1 MEKVV
6 DVIDRMKLKWN
17 KDYTSKFDIDL
28 KFGEEFEYSL
38 AKILTVGKV
47 EVKTERDKW
56 KKTGNIAIE
65 LMNEG
70 NLSGLTVTK
79 AEWWAQILSYKGN
92 IESVILIPVK
102 ELKKRVKYLMALN
115 REHQMINGKLRSEL
129 EIEKKNHT
137 LTREDNDTLNM
148 EIGRLMKKVTE

>member
-6 DVIDRMKLKWN
+6 DVIDRMKSKWN

-79 AEWWAQILSYKGN
+79 AEWWAQILSYRGN
-92 IESVILIPVK
+92 IESVVLMPVK
-102 ELKKRVKYLMALN
+102 KLKKLVKRLVD
-115 REHQMINGKLRSEL
+115 EGKAKITMGGDNNSSEL
-129 EIEKKNHT
+129 VLISLKDIH
-137 LTREDNDTLNM
+137 
-148 EIGRLMKKVTE
+148 GV

>member
-6 DVIDRMKLKWN
+6 DVIDRMKSKWN

-79 AEWWAQILSYKGN
+79 AEWWAQILSYRGN
-92 IESVILIPVK
+92 IESVILMPVK
-102 ELKKRVKYLMALN
+102 KLKKLVKRLVD
-115 REHQMINGKLRSEL
+115 EGKARITMGGDNNSSEL
-129 EIEKKNHT
+129 VLISLKDIH
-137 LTREDNDTLNM
+137 
-148 EIGRLMKKVTE
+148 GV

>member
-6 DVIDRMKLKWN
+6 DVIDRMKSKWN

-79 AEWWAQILSYKGN
+79 AEWWAQILSYRGN
-92 IESVILIPVK
+92 IESVILMPVK
-102 ELKKRVKYLMALN
+102 KLKKLVKRLVDEGKARITMGGDNNSSELVLISLKD
-115 REHQMINGKLRSEL
+115 ING
-129 EIEKKNHT
+129 
-137 LTREDNDTLNM
+137 
-148 EIGRLMKKVTE
+148 V